1 MAEIGYIVLILALV
15 SSLYSI
21 VALVIGTRLN
31 HHLLRDSGRRAFLA
45 ACALVSIAAAIL
57 WYAIFAHD
65 FQFAY
70 VSLYTRTDMS
80 WIYLL
85 SCFWAGHAGSLL
97 FWVWLITV
105 LGAIVVIR
113 SKSEHV
119 KELMPYFSAVVMGT
133 VAFFLILMVF
143 EPSSSPFN
151 INAIVPPEGNGLNPM
166 LDNIGMIIHPPP
178 LFIGYAGFTIP
189 FAFAIAAMIT
199 KKLDNQ
205 WVKTIRSWTL
215 LSWLMLGMGIV
226 VGMWWAYVELGWG
239 GFWAWDPI
247 ENSSLMPWL
256 MGTAFL
262 HTIIIQSRRGMLKI
276 WNIVLIVLTFTL
288 CIFGTYMNRSD
299 LLRSVHN
306 YRLQDLHWY
315 FLPFMAIVLIGSFG
329 LLYYRRR
336 YLKSESQLDSFVSKE
351 TSFLLNNILLVG
363 STLIVFVLSLWFAF
377 SGWFARNMSWL
388 HIEQTTVEPTKYNQI
403 VVPIFLIL
411 FLLIGICVF
420 LGWRKTSSKKLIRN
434 FLVPAIVALTVC
446 VLLAILG
453 PREWYALTLFPLC
466 AFVAATH
473 LQAWY
478 REARARHKMKGVN
491 YLRAIGGLI
500 LSNRPRYGGM
510 LVHFGIVLLAMGIIG
525 SSVFDTKDLI
535 NLPVGSSMTVQGY
548 NLEYEGLSDEQTPSK
563 YIVTATLDV
572 KIGGKLVGKL
582 TPQRRWSTGWEKP
595 VTEVA
600 IRTTLKE
607 DLYIILEEWDDESAW
622 FSVLVNPLVVWMWIG
637 GGVILLG
644 GLIAY
649 WPDQRKQRGT
659 D

>member
-1 MAEIGYIVLILALV
+1 
-15 SSLYSI
+15 
-21 VALVIGTRLN
+21 
-31 HHLLRDSGRRAFLA
+31 
-45 ACALVSIAAAIL
+45 
-57 WYAIFAHD
+57 
-65 FQFAY
+65 
-70 VSLYTRTDMS
+70 
-80 WIYLL
+80 
-85 SCFWAGHAGSLL
+85 
-97 FWVWLITV
+97 
-105 LGAIVVIR
+105 
-113 SKSEHV
+113 
-119 KELMPYFSAVVMGT
+119 
-133 VAFFLILMVF
+133 
-143 EPSSSPFN
+143 
-151 INAIVPPEGNGLNPM
+151 
-166 LDNIGMIIHPPP
+166 MIIHPPP